1 MQVLC
6 VDQDKNF
13 CNFIK
18 KEGEAL
24 GVSVSG
30 VTTFDQAQEKMR
42 DQSSYACI
50 FNSSYCE
57 QLVML
62 DQLSFSLAYVDL
74 PNVSFLQELKATQK
88 VRYIVGKMMSS
99 EEARYLLGQLCQ
111 LEAYEKLKGDWVAE
125 IPEQLMKAY
134 ESSSYEKLG
143 ILEKLIKNNSHQ
155 LPWEEFQFIVHKIAG
170 SAGFYGR
177 FKACE
182 ICKKMETHIKKKEY
196 NLIDLN
202 SFYRQLYLYI
212 Q

>member
-18 KEGEAL
+18 REGEAL
-24 GVSVSG
+24 GVRVNG
-30 VTTFDQAQEKMR
+30 VMTFDQAQERMR

-50 FNSSYCE
+50 FNSSHCE
-57 QLVML
+57 QLATV
-62 DQLSFSLAYVDL
+62 DQLSFSLAYDDL
-74 PNVSFLQELKATQK
+74 PSVSLLQELKATQK
-88 VRYIVGKMMSS
+88 VRYIAGKMMSS
-99 EEARYLLGQLCQ
+99 EEARYLLAQLCQ

-134 ESSSYEKLG
+134 EISSYEKLG
-143 ILEKLIKNNSHQ
+143 IIEKLIKNNSHQ
-155 LPWEEFQFIVHKIAG
+155 PAWEELQFIVHKIAG

-177 FKACE
+177 FMACE
-182 ICKKMETHIKKKEY
+182 ICKKMETHIKQKEY
-196 NLIDLN
+196 ALIDLN